1 MDWKGVE
8 ERIVQDDQN
17 KWDQKVSSS
26 QLHVTRARV
35 LELTDGGG
43 PIECYTLSDLA
54 AGQMCQRLGI
64 PVGYYRRLPDEM
76 KAPVSNRLLWCRD
89 SSPPVTWLA
98 TTMHYSHNEDEIRF
112 DGVKNSIREKARE
125 AATNIPS
132 RTRQRSGDSRIR
144 RIVSSTAST
153 NRRASSGSRSA

>member
-1 MDWKGVE
+1 LARRRGKDCPRRPELVRTKSP
-8 ERIVQDDQN
+8 R
-17 KWDQKVSSS
+17 S
-26 QLHVTRARV
+26 QLHITRAGV
-35 LELTDGGG
+35 LELTDGPGLTD
-43 PIECYTLSDLA
+43 CYSLSDLA
-54 AGQMCQRLGI
+54 TSQMCQKLGI
-64 PVGYYRRLPDEM
+64 PVGYYRRLSGEM
-76 KAPVSNRLLWCRD
+76 KALVSNRLLGCRD
-89 SSPPVTWLA
+89 SPPPVTWLA

-112 DGVKNSIREKARE
+112 DGVKNSIRENARE